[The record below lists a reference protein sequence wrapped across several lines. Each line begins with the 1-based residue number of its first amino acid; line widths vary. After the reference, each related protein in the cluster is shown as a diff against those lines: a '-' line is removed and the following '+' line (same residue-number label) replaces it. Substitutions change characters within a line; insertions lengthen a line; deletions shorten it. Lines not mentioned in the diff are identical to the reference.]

1 MASETKYDIEFITRS
16 LGLLPIGS
24 VAVSLT
30 HIQELEKTDDGG
42 WRLTMRDGES
52 YDLVDEDLAAIER
65 LIKSRQEIARAERKQ
80 AIESDVRSQLEAQVK
95 AAAELQG
102 GVQPGGIILG
112 SPRQR
117 FKPQ

>member
-1 MASETKYDIEFITRS
+1 MADERYDIEFITRS
-16 LGLLPIGS
+16 LGLLPIGETA
-24 VAVSLT
+24 VAIT

-52 YDLVDEDLAAIER
+52 YDLTDEDLAAIER
-65 LIKSRQEIARAERKQ
+65 LIKSRQDIARAERKLS
-80 AIESDVRSQLEAQVK
+80 IESDVRSQLEAQVK

-102 GVQPGGIILG
+102 SVQPGGVILG